1 MKQADDSGRFGIE
14 QLFGSRTRS
23 RLMQIFLKSPDEK
36 FFVRELMRKIDAQLN
51 SVRRELSNLVELG
64 FVVEMDE
71 PTEGKKAERK
81 KYYSVNKNFTLYEEL
96 RALFLKAGVLI
107 QQDLVKTLL
116 VDPAIQVLALTGL
129 FVGKADAETDILII
143 GNPDTR
149 GLQERVK
156 SFEQILGREVNY
168 TVMPADEYLYRRDI
182 SDRFLASIFQTD
194 HVVMYDALT
203 P

>member
-1 MKQADDSGRFGIE
+1 M
-14 QLFGSRTRS
+14 
-23 RLMQIFLKSPDEK
+23 
-36 FFVRELMRKIDAQLN
+36 RELTRKIDAQLN

-64 FVVEMDE
+64 LVVEMDE
-71 PTEGKKAERK
+71 QTDAKKTERK
-81 KYYSVNKNFTLYEEL
+81 KYYSVNKNFILFEEL

-129 FVGKADAETDILII
+129 FVGKPDAETDILII

-149 GLQERVK
+149 ALQERVGE
-156 SFEQILGREVNY
+156 FEQILGREVNY
-168 TVMPADEYLYRRDI
+168 TVMPADEYLYRRDV
-182 SDRFLASIFQTD
+182 SDRFLASIFQSE
-194 HVVMYDALT
+194 HVVMHDALT